1 METNAGETI
10 KCLHRLLCRKYL
22 VAHFETLSIHVQPGG
37 PERDYA
43 LQWALGVLA
52 DGRSDVLGVWL
63 NRRSGGE
70 CWEAVFD
77 DLKIRGAESIR
88 FVASREQAGLHSAV
102 NAAYPEAT
110 VLPFKGQLLHQ
121 TPAPLGTCDG
131 EFAANRRG
139 LLDVGGGGGESAR
152 SGLDGFADR
161 KHGSKYSACVQ
172 PWQTPVLHRVL
183 LDETPRR
190 FKRVVQWGEAAVQQ
204 LHKSLRHAVARRGSF
219 ADQEAAVS
227 FAVGT
232 LERAESRLGAL
243 DADLDIAHHRAESAR
258 ARSMW
263 KTRASGISPILA

>member
-1 METNAGETI
+1 METNAGEAI
-10 KCLHRLLCRKYL
+10 NKRLHRLLCRKYL
-22 VAHFETLSIHVQPGG
+22 VAHFETLSIHVQPDG

-43 LQWALGVLA
+43 LQWAFGVLA
-52 DGRSDVLGVWL
+52 NGRSDVLGVWL

-70 CWEAVFD
+70 CWKAVFD

-110 VLPFKGQLLHQ
+110 VLLFKGQLLHQ
-121 TPAPLGTCDG
+121 TPAPLITCDG
-131 EFAANRRG
+131 ESAANRRG
-139 LLDVGGGGGESAR
+139 LLDAGGGESAR
-152 SGLDGFADR
+152 SGLDGFPDR
-161 KHGSKYSACVQ
+161 KHGSKYSASVQ
-172 PWQTPVLHRVL
+172 PWQAPVLHRML

-204 LHKSLRHAVARRGSF
+204 LHNSLRRAAARRGSF

-243 DADLDIAHHRAESAR
+243 DADLDIARHRAESAR

-263 KTRASGISPILA
+263 KTGASGISPILA